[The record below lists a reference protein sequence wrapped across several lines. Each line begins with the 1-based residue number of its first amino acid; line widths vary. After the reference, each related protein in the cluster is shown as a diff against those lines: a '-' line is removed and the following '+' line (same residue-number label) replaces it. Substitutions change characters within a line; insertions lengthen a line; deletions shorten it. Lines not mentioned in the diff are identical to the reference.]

1 LVGKEEEAR
10 GFEQSFAKWK
20 EDDCVFTSYYFSLCS
35 DSFSYLAAFF
45 EMDIDK
51 ENGGVTLA
59 QVATSYDRFA
69 QTADEVHLRC
79 ADVIADAGAA
89 VAADTSER
97 LAAERMRYA
106 HLRAC
111 SMKVQTQGALIEALQ
126 TAAPF
131 ASMTGDAQAE
141 LDTSVAGVA
150 EQAAAAR
157 AELAARKE
165 ALGRRVAALT
175 EGNAALQRAV
185 RDMGAKKAALLEQQP
200 SQQQQQ
206 QQQQSEGGE
215 EVTTTP
221 APGAAETKAS
231 LDAQLDA
238 QLGALQQ
245 LNERKEVLGDKAGA
259 LKAEVAERQA
269 AAAPLR
275 ARLSA
280 GSQPGSS
287 QPVGTGGGTDFS
299 AAEVSAQ
306 LASLQQQGSW
316 YEQANATL
324 GAIAGVRVGEFTPS
338 SVTIELPPHHRASIK
353 FQSPTT
359 GDGSC
364 KIVAVSL
371 APLAPT
377 ADARALAVPI
387 DDLAAAAGAGALR
400 LPALVR
406 ELRARAANYGAR
418 RAHLAA
424 LRERYHVDYD
434 EARDTVTFTLPIG
447 VVATV
452 GLTRDYPAAPAGA
465 ATIAALDGVNG
476 WSSADLRALAA
487 ELNASAIAAAA
498 AGAAPASITELARVV
513 ELRLAAMDQSQT
525 PKVILNGKL
534 LG

>member
-1 LVGKEEEAR
+1 
-10 GFEQSFAKWK
+10 
-20 EDDCVFTSYYFSLCS
+20 
-35 DSFSYLAAFF
+35 
-45 EMDIDK
+45 MDIDK

-185 RDMGAKKAALLEQQP
+185 HDMGAKKAELLE
-200 SQQQQQ
+200 QQQQQ
-206 QQQQSEGGE
+206 QQLEQLLEQSEGRE

-221 APGAAETKAS
+221 PAPGATATKAS

-287 QPVGTGGGTDFS
+287 QPTAAAAANAAGGGTDFS

-306 LASLQQQGSW
+306 LASLQHQRSW
-316 YEQANATL
+316 YEQANASL
-324 GAIAGVRVGEFTPS
+324 GAIAGVRVGEFTQG

-377 ADARALAVPI
+377 AGDARGQALAVPI
-387 DDLAAAAGAGALR
+387 DDLAAAAGAGALG

-406 ELRARAANYGAR
+406 ELRARAANYTAR

-424 LRERYHVDYD
+424 LRALYHVDYD

-487 ELNASAIAAAA
+487 ELNASAVAAAA

-534 LG
+534 G

>member
-1 LVGKEEEAR
+1 
-10 GFEQSFAKWK
+10 
-20 EDDCVFTSYYFSLCS
+20 
-35 DSFSYLAAFF
+35 
-45 EMDIDK
+45 MDIDK

-185 RDMGAKKAALLEQQP
+185 HDMGAKKAELLE
-200 SQQQQQ
+200 QQQQQ
-206 QQQQSEGGE
+206 QLEQLLEQSEGRE

-221 APGAAETKAS
+221 PAPGATATKAS

-287 QPVGTGGGTDFS
+287 QPTAAAAAAGAAGGGTDFS

-306 LASLQQQGSW
+306 LAFLQQQGSW

-324 GAIAGVRVGEFTPS
+324 GAIAGVRVGEFTQG

-377 ADARALAVPI
+377 AGDARGQALAVPI
-387 DDLAAAAGAGALR
+387 DDLAAAAGAGALG

-406 ELRARAANYGAR
+406 ELRARAANYTAR

-424 LRERYHVDYD
+424 LRALYHVDYD

-465 ATIAALDGVNG
+465 AATIAALDGVNG

-487 ELNASAIAAAA
+487 ELNASAVAAAA

-534 LG
+534 G

>member
-1 LVGKEEEAR
+1 
-10 GFEQSFAKWK
+10 
-20 EDDCVFTSYYFSLCS
+20 
-35 DSFSYLAAFF
+35 
-45 EMDIDK
+45 MDIDK

-185 RDMGAKKAALLEQQP
+185 HDMGAKKAELLEQ
-200 SQQQQQ
+200 
-206 QQQQSEGGE
+206 SEGRE
-215 EVTTTP
+215 EVATTPP
-221 APGAAETKAS
+221 APGATATKAS

-287 QPVGTGGGTDFS
+287 QPTAAAAAAGAAGGGTDFS

-306 LASLQQQGSW
+306 LAFLQQQGSW

-324 GAIAGVRVGEFTPS
+324 GAIAGVRVGEFTQG

-359 GDGSC
+359 GDGSEGSPARMPC
-364 KIVAVSL
+364 EVSSSAVVAVV
-371 APLAPT
+371 
-377 ADARALAVPI
+377 DA
-387 DDLAAAAGAGALR
+387 
-400 LPALVR
+400 
-406 ELRARAANYGAR
+406 
-418 RAHLAA
+418 
-424 LRERYHVDYD
+424 
-434 EARDTVTFTLPIG
+434 IG
-447 VVATV
+447 V
-452 GLTRDYPAAPAGA
+452 
-465 ATIAALDGVNG
+465 
-476 WSSADLRALAA
+476 
-487 ELNASAIAAAA
+487 E
-498 AGAAPASITELARVV
+498 
-513 ELRLAAMDQSQT
+513 
-525 PKVILNGKL
+525 
-534 LG
+534 